1 MGALLQL
8 KRLRSIA
15 SVRIRVENAIRRI
28 KEYKI
33 VTETLCN
40 RISKRIIDDIMVVVC
55 ALCNLKEKL
64 IK

>member
-1 MGALLQL
+1 M
-8 KRLRSIA
+8 RM
-15 SVRIRVENAIRRI
+15 RVENAIRRI

-40 RISKRIIDDIMVVVC
+40 RTSKRIVDDIMVVVC